1 MKILTYLLIGIIKL
15 YKLFISPIFSNN
27 SCRFEP
33 TCSQYCID
41 SLNHDT
47 ISNSV
52 PLVPRLE
59 YSLNLL
65 NDIIDVIEKK
75 RFDLSNSNQYL
86 INDFDENDESTLDY
100 IKLEQ
105 SVAFS
110 LEILFQIKN
119 RTKSISDV
127 TSITK
132 ILPSS
137 IHVIRI
143 VSAKVF
149 DILPNCSQKLSELSV
164 HLGSILLDSAALT
177 QAKFDFS
184 NSNDE

>member
-1 MKILTYLLIGIIKL
+1 VLIK
-15 YKLFISPIFSNN
+15 Y
-27 SCRFEP
+27 R
-33 TCSQYCID
+33 ID
-41 SLNHDT
+41 PLDHNT

-59 YSLNLL
+59 YSVNLL
-65 NDIIDVIEKK
+65 NDIIDVIEEK
-75 RFDLSNSNQYL
+75 RFDLRVSNQYL
-86 INDFDENDESTLDY
+86 INNFDENDESALDS

-105 SVAFS
+105 LVAFS

-143 VSAKVF
+143 VSAKLF

-164 HLGSILLDSAALT
+164 HLGSVLLDSAALT

-184 NSNDE
+184 TSNYESTIFLDEVKLMVDSKISKQYPNLDFLKSCNT

>member
-1 MKILTYLLIGIIKL
+1 MLIK
-15 YKLFISPIFSNN
+15 Y
-27 SCRFEP
+27 R
-33 TCSQYCID
+33 ID
-41 SLNHDT
+41 SLDHNT
-47 ISNSV
+47 ISHSV

-59 YSLNLL
+59 YSVNLL
-65 NDIIDVIEKK
+65 NDIIDVIEEK
-75 RFDLSNSNQYL
+75 RFDLRVSNQYL
-86 INDFDENDESTLDY
+86 INDFDENDESALDS

-105 SVAFS
+105 LVAFS

-137 IHVIRI
+137 IHIIRI
-143 VSAKVF
+143 VSAKLF

-184 NSNDE
+184 NSNDESTIFLDEVKLMVDSKISKQYPNLDFLKSCNT